1 MSKIIGL
8 FWIYNGF
15 VEGNCII
22 GSSIGM
28 GGGYFQLHCSYKLT
42 VPGMYVIY
50 QLNLKFG
57 RKIIKRK
64 VNSDEKEL
72 KEK

>member
-1 MSKIIGL
+1 MGL
-8 FWIYNGF
+8 LKEIVLLEVAFGW
-15 VEGNCII
+15 
-22 GSSIGM
+22 

-42 VPGMYVIY
+42 VPGMYVKY